1 MGFSYPE
8 TRMAEKAPEPLTAQ
22 DYRNLLEMIKSVAI
36 PFDQVEIAT
45 LLKAKIVAQIQHL
58 EKE

>member
-1 MGFSYPE
+1 
-8 TRMAEKAPEPLTAQ
+8 MAEQGPDPLTAQ
-22 DYRNLLEMIKSVAI
+22 DYRNLMEMIKSVAI
-36 PFDQVEIAT
+36 PFEQVEIAT